1 MMFRQTLVAL
11 MACAALAARPAA
23 AQQLSAAPLDVKPPE
38 QIAAPLRALLNDRGV
53 SVTVGKTSID
63 FWWVKTL
70 PAGGDG
76 PFAWTGVAEGTFV
89 GAARVT
95 GRHSDIRGRTIREGV
110 YTLRLGIQPQNGDHL
125 GVSPYREFLHIIP
138 AGSDPEPKP
147 AGHEGAIELSKP
159 TIKSSH
165 PALWSL
171 DPPVADGQPLST
183 VTNDAGHQSIVFE
196 IAVQRGGRTQPA
208 RFGLILLGEIEA

>member
-1 MMFRQTLVAL
+1 MFNRILTIV
-11 MACAALAARPAA
+11 MAAVVVCSPSAA
-23 AQQLSAAPLDVKPPE
+23 AQKLTAAPLDVKPPE
-38 QIAAPLRALLNDRGV
+38 QIAAPLRELLNDRGV
-53 SVTVGKTSID
+53 RVTAGETTID
-63 FWWVKTL
+63 FWWVKAL
-70 PAGGDG
+70 AAEGAG
-76 PFAWTGVAEGTFV
+76 PFAWTSVAEGTFV

-95 GRHSDIRGRTIREGV
+95 GRHSDIRGRIIREGV

-138 AGSDPEPKP
+138 AASDTEPKP
-147 AGHEGAIELSKP
+147 AGHERAIDLSKP

-196 IAVQRGGRTQPA
+196 IAVQRGGKTQPA
-208 RFGLILLGEIEA
+208 RFGLILLGAIEA